1 MRVHKI
7 SYKFHHLG
15 FFLRPTD
22 QTQALVENDDVEK
35 MRTVREKSLKTFI
48 ESSMKRTDGEHVQLS
63 KNSTLE
69 VYRRYRKN
77 YSNERMIAV
86 HLKKMEQGRSKSKDI
101 LLQ

>member
-1 MRVHKI
+1 MASNVCFI
-7 SYKFHHLG
+7 SDEVL
-15 FFLRPTD
+15 D
-22 QTQALVENDDVEK
+22 NDVEK
-35 MRTVREKSLKTFI
+35 VTTVREKGLKTFI
-48 ESSMKRTDGEHVQLS
+48 ESMKRKDGEHVQLS